1 MRVKNA
7 EVIKILY
14 NILHSLR
21 SYLVASKSP
30 MTHLGMLR
38 RRKVRTMMDIILV
51 MMTIILMMRTI
62 QMIILIMMV
71 MVIMMLIKRKV
82 RTRIDIILH

>member
-14 NILHSLR
+14 NILHSLG

-38 RRKVRTMMDIILV
+38 RRKVRTMMDIILDLK
-51 MMTIILMMRTI
+51 TSLSN
-62 QMIILIMMV
+62 LSE
-71 MVIMMLIKRKV
+71 LGKV
-82 RTRIDIILH
+82 NLLPFIRVVLTKI

>member
-14 NILHSLR
+14 NILHSLG

-51 MMTIILMMRTI
+51 VIKIILMMMTI
-62 QMIILIMMV
+62 QLVILIMMV
-71 MVIMMLIKRKV
+71 MVITM
-82 RTRIDIILH
+82 